1 MADKNKDTIK
11 INSKV
16 IAVIVILLLLLFGTF
31 GMFILKSSP
40 NNTGSVS
47 AQSDSISGDIEI
59 PSNLVTLQSGISN
72 RHSRT
77 MGNIIN
83 GNVYIPEKCRL
94 PAGQDVEAW
103 KEHLGHHEETKECLK
118 YFK

>member
-40 NNTGSVS
+40 NNTGSVA
-47 AQSDSISGDIEI
+47 AQSDSISGD
-59 PSNLVTLQSGISN
+59 
-72 RHSRT
+72 
-77 MGNIIN
+77 M
-83 GNVYIPEKCRL
+83 PEKCRL

-103 KEHLGHHEETKECLK
+103 KEHLGHHEEIKECLK